1 MGMLGIA
8 LAFAA
13 GLLIV
18 YIICKILSVPLKIIW
33 RLVVNALIGAGI
45 LFLFNLFGG
54 LVGITLPINTLNALV
69 VGVLGIPGVILLL
82 VLKLIL

>member
-1 MGMLGIA
+1 MGLLGIG

-13 GLLIV
+13 GLLMV
-18 YIICKILSVPLKIIW
+18 YVICKILAVPLKIIW

-54 LVGITLPINTLNALV
+54 LIGITLPITALNALV
-69 VGVLGIPGVILLL
+69 VGVCWESPA
-82 VLKLIL
+82 